1 MRINTDD
8 SFLSL
13 ERVEPEGPSV
23 VWRVQAA
30 VASEGCIVAVHGR
43 TKVRTTDDTPERLAD
58 FTAHRAQ
65 RLDLVLSKGGWLR
78 LKRAPSGRTLV
89 RYRFGR
95 LSAGASLEGEV
106 RLDGKSAEACCQELG
121 GLL

>member
-8 SFLSL
+8 RFLSL
-13 ERVEPEGPSV
+13 ERVEPQGTGV
-23 VWRVQAA
+23 VWQIQAA

-43 TKVRTTDDTPERLAD
+43 ATVRTTEETPEQVAD

-65 RLDLVLSKGGWLR
+65 RLDLMLSKGGWLR
-78 LKRAPSGRTLV
+78 LKRAPGGRTLV

-95 LSAGASLEGEV
+95 LSAGASLEGEL
-106 RLDGKSAEACCQELG
+106 RLEGESAEACCRELG